1 MLAINSIDQYSTEA
15 SSLIVSTLAASN
27 TLHTILKV
35 LELTLHLLHDTGILT
50 GNIGSSTLGVNVLT
64 VNHLLDDGSQA
75 RLDVSVGQFRIRG
88 RVGNCLL
95 AKIVKGDNNTEHT
108 HGLGKRTGEIVLR
121 EGVLGKEILTDKLG
135 NLHDNLLILRQTLLS
150 NQLHNLGKVILLL
163 KNVTSLVTKVR
174 VTRVHVV
181 EVRLQNLHVLGVR
194 NKPVKRGKVLP
205 LSKLLIQSPKDLDD
219 GKSSSR
225 NGIGEITTGRRD
237 CPYHGNGT
245 LTIGRSKT
253 GDTSGTFVKG
263 SKTSSKVGGVS

>member
-1 MLAINSIDQYSTEA
+1 MLAINSIDQYSTEV
-15 SSLIVSTLAASN
+15 SSLIFSTLAASN

-75 RLDVSVGQFRIRG
+75 RLDVSVGQFGIRG

-108 HGLGKRTGEIVLR
+108 HSLGKRTGEIVLR

-163 KNVTSLVTKVR
+163 KDGTSLVTQVG

-181 EVRLQNLHVLGVR
+181 EVWFQHLHVLRVR
-194 NKPVKRGKVLP
+194 DEPVEGREMLTLG
-205 LSKLLIQSPKDLDD
+205 KLLIQSPKDLND
-219 GKSSSR
+219 GQRGCR
-225 NGIGEITTGRRD
+225 NRIGEITT
-237 CPYHGNGT
+237 
-245 LTIGRSKT
+245 
-253 GDTSGTFVKG
+253 
-263 SKTSSKVGGVS
+263 